1 MTNHTEEEPIAL
13 GDGFRLIREQ
23 VSLHPWPFAV
33 AILGAA
39 VFAAATVVSTVVLGL
54 VTDRLIYPTFADNDI
69 PDDWL
74 LWGSLG
80 IVAVVLLRSGGV
92 VARRYFAGMTSERV
106 QVTFRHTLTE
116 RFLGLPLAWHQQ
128 TPTGQL
134 LAHADNDTERM
145 ADVLHPLPFSLGA
158 GFLAIF
164 SAVSLLLVD
173 PVIALVAFSLF
184 PSLFFLNRLYSRRVE
199 GPAARAQA
207 EVGRTSSVAHES
219 FDGALIVKT
228 LGRTRAEVTRF
239 SDAVYS
245 LRAERIAIG
254 NIRAVF
260 ESLLDALPGLG
271 IVVVVLVGAFRIDAG
286 VITRGD
292 LVQVTALFAVLAFP
306 MRVFGFFLELLPPS
320 VVARERLN
328 LVLDEPVPEPIIDQA
343 PLPPGPLRVEVRDL
357 RFVYP
362 DDTVIFSG
370 LDLDVEPG
378 EVVAL
383 VGSTGAGKSTLCTL
397 LAGLVPPT
405 SGRVLV
411 NGRPIDRLVAR
422 ERTSA
427 VALVF
432 QETFLFRASI
442 RSNIDLEDWCS
453 LDEIRHAAAV
463 ARIDDFV
470 MSLPQGYDTVV
481 GERGVTLSG
490 GQRQRVAL
498 ARALVRRPRFLILDD
513 ATSAVDPKVEQEIL
527 NRLRHEL
534 ATTTLV
540 VAQRVATIELA
551 DRVVYLSDGRVA
563 ATGSH
568 RELLADPNYQSL
580 VMAYETARQ

>member
-1 MTNHTEEEPIAL
+1 MTEHRDDQPIAL

-23 VSLHPWPFAV
+23 VLLHPWPFTV

-39 VFAAATVVSTVVLGL
+39 VFAGATVISTVVLGL
-54 VTDRLIYPTFADNDI
+54 VTDRLVYPTFADNDI

-80 IVAVVLLRSGGV
+80 IVAVVVLRSAGV

-158 GFLAIF
+158 GFLALF
-164 SAVSLLLVD
+164 SAVSLLVVD

-184 PSLFFLNRLYSRRVE
+184 PSLFFLNRIYSRRVE

-228 LGRTRAEVTRF
+228 LGRTRAEVDRF
-239 SDAVYS
+239 SEAANS
-245 LRAERIAIG
+245 LKAERITIG
-254 NIRAVF
+254 YTRAVF
-260 ESLLDALPGLG
+260 EAVLDALPGLG
-271 IVVVVLVGAFRIDAG
+271 IVVVVVVGAYRIDAG

-292 LVQVTALFAVLAFP
+292 LVQVTSLFTVLAFP

-328 LVLDEPVPEPIIDQA
+328 LVLDEPVPEPIVDHT
-343 PLPPGPLRVEVRDL
+343 PLPTGPLRVVADDL
-357 RFVYP
+357 RFAYP
-362 DDTVIFSG
+362 DGTVVFSG
-370 LDLDVEPG
+370 LNLELQPG

-397 LAGLVPPT
+397 LAGLVPPN
-405 SGRVLV
+405 SGRIVV
-411 NGRPIDRLVAR
+411 GGQPIDRLGAR
-422 ERTSA
+422 ERTEA

-432 QETFLFRASI
+432 QETFLFGAGI
-442 RSNIDLEDWCS
+442 RSNIDLEDRCS
-453 LDEIRHAAAV
+453 LDEVRHAASV

-470 MSLPQGYDTVV
+470 MSLPDGYDTVV

-498 ARALVRRPRFLILDD
+498 ARALIRSPRFLILDD

-527 NRLRHEL
+527 ARLHDEL
-534 ATTTLV
+534 ETTTLV

-563 ATGSH
+563 ATGTH
-568 RELLADPNYQSL
+568 GELLANPNYQSL
-580 VMAYETARQ
+580 VMAYEAARP